1 MMLLEGMKAER
12 ELVVPG
18 SSWCSHELSPALG
31 GCRQGLGLQA
41 GLTAGRAHCK
51 QGWCQPRSAPRAG
64 DHPPVQAWGL
74 VPPGGISSLETSALP
89 SVVVVFL

>member
-1 MMLLEGMKAER
+1 MLLPGGAPGWAQDPLRRENCIHTEMMLLEGMKAER

-41 GLTAGRAHCK
+41 GLTAGRAYCR
-51 QGWCQPRSAPRAG
+51 QGSL
-64 DHPPVQAWGL
+64 QAGL
-74 VPPGGISSLETSALP
+74 VPAPLGSQGW
-89 SVVVVFL
+89 